1 MGDELKELFKEGDGC
16 SCDISLKNTP
26 TSHPVSLAP
35 LTYACSDSGMLFC
48 HEFADAIT
56 ENSVCL
62 YLLVPPLAHAV
73 LLFDASVLAQLH
85 VLNRWAKEKSTL
97 CNNLIH

>member
-1 MGDELKELFKEGDGC
+1 MNLRSSSKRGVGVFFK

-35 LTYACSDSGMLFC
+35 LNTYACGDSGMLFC
-48 HEFADAIT
+48 REFAYAIT

-73 LLFDASVLAQLH
+73 LLFDASVLAH
-85 VLNRWAKEKSTL
+85 AAARTK
-97 CNNLIH
+97 